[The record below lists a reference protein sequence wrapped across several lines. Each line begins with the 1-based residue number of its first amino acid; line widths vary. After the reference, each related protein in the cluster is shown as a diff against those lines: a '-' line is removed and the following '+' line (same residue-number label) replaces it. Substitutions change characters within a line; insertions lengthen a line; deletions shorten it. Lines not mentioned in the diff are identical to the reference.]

1 MWLTASLG
9 ICNDSS
15 MNEYIPYSMKG
26 FNMPLLEQSVS
37 VKVVSDKVI
46 VRYECEHESFAFVLS
61 NAAAMQLSGMLE
73 KAAKSQGEYHVGI
86 SI

>member
-1 MWLTASLG
+1 M
-9 ICNDSS
+9 D
-15 MNEYIPYSMKG
+15 K
-26 FNMPLLEQSVS
+26 LLEQRVI
-37 VKVVSDKVI
+37 VKVISDKVI

-73 KAAKSQGEYHVGI
+73 KAAKSQGKYEVGI